1 MTKSG
6 KELFQ
11 IEEEEEEKTE
21 NIEQEEK
28 KTRKEYRM
36 YNACSRTREKNAK
49 IVELYRCLRNV

>member
-28 KTRKEYRM
+28 K
-36 YNACSRTREKNAK
+36 REKN
-49 IVELYRCLRNV
+49 IVCIMHVREREKKTRR